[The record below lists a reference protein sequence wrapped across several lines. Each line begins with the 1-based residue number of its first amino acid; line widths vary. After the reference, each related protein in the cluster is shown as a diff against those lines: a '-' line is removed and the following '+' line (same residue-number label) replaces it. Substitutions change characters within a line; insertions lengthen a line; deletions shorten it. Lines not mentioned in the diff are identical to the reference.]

1 MSCRESFY
9 DCKTNF
15 VERESKTVDLISVI
29 VVRDNQR
36 PASNNLRSMCSPDL
50 KLRMRRNA
58 NITNTPAIMIFGVCK
73 VMKNKHFIT
82 ACINVSSVA
91 RLREAEVEQEEAE
104 AEVTH
109 EKNQRL
115 KEFKSE
121 EEVKSAELEHIKS
134 EVTEICLIS
143 CKSDGIHSAGNLK
156 CC

>member
-1 MSCRESFY
+1 M
-9 DCKTNF
+9 
-15 VERESKTVDLISVI
+15 
-29 VVRDNQR
+29 
-36 PASNNLRSMCSPDL
+36 
-50 KLRMRRNA
+50 
-58 NITNTPAIMIFGVCK
+58 
-73 VMKNKHFIT
+73 
-82 ACINVSSVA
+82 SSVA

-143 CKSDGIHSAGNLK
+143 CKSDGIHCAGNLK